1 MKIRV
6 AAMALAA
13 GLTLAG
19 AARADDIFTTGLYTV
34 IGYSGAYPDFKH
46 VAGVNTPSYLDG
58 VEADG
63 GWRFNRF
70 YSIEGSYSYF
80 TGSTNPAS
88 GTSFTNTL
96 QDGSID
102 ALGYLPLGP
111 WRSWALYA
119 DVGGTW
125 YFESASTVSGS
136 DHADRFGGRAGGG
149 VQYQFEEDIGIR
161 AGGRY
166 DWANLPNMKS
176 ATVFSVGLVW
186 QR

>member
-1 MKIRV
+1 MNRHL
-6 AAMALAA
+6 AAALLAA
-13 GLTLAG
+13 GTVFAG
-19 AARADDIFTTGLYTV
+19 AAQAQDMFNGLYTV

-46 VAGVNTPSYLDG
+46 VAHVNTPSYLDG
-58 VEADG
+58 VEADV

-70 YSIEGSYSYF
+70 YSVEASYSYF
-80 TGSTNPAS
+80 TGSTSPS
-88 GTSFTNTL
+88 GQSFTNTL

-102 ALGYLPLGP
+102 ALGWLPLGP
-111 WRSWALYA
+111 WRNWALYG

-125 YFESASTVSGS
+125 YFANASTAFNSG
-136 DHADRFGGRAGGG
+136 HADNFGARAGGG
-149 VQYQFEEDIGIR
+149 IQWQFDDNLGLR

-176 ATVFSVGLVW
+176 AAVFTVGLVW